1 MRSIYNWML
10 MLAVLAGC
18 GTTVA
23 PEPAA
28 PAQELRSEALSA
40 PEAPVA
46 GEVPTADVVPV
57 PEAMVPEEEPEDRAR
72 AVEWMVGFMT
82 KHAPP
87 GRRTFYP
94 EAQETKEEALVR
106 YNGIANA
113 IVDVV
118 YDPTRKPLFGGSTG
132 RARSATVILALMLFE
147 SGFMKNVDFG
157 AGKFGRGDGGRSW
170 CLLQINIGAGR
181 TLKWNTKYDRVPK
194 MGDDPAD
201 IFEGYTGPEL
211 VADRKK
217 CVGEAYKAL
226 RLSFNACQ
234 SMQLPVDQKLRV
246 YGSGNCNGAV
256 KESRL
261 RMRAAIK
268 FWDETH
274 KARGFTDATLT
285 ATVAKG
291 LGLPYTPSIEK
302 AKPPTLL
309 APSEPAP
316 VENSVPPKDLPMHTG
331 PVAQF

>member
-23 PEPAA
+23 PEPTA
-28 PAQELRSEALSA
+28 PAQKLL
-40 PEAPVA
+40 PEASSVS
-46 GEVPTADVVPV
+46 EVPVIVEVQTTEPTV
-57 PEAMVPEEEPEDRAR
+57 PEAVRAEEETEDRAR
-72 AVEWMVGFMT
+72 AVAWMVGFMV

-87 GRRTFYP
+87 GRKTYYV
-94 EAQETKEEALVR
+94 EAQETKEAALER
-106 YNGIANA
+106 YHGIANA

-118 YDPTRKPLFGGSTG
+118 YDPTRKPLFGGSNG

-157 AGKFGRGDGGRSW
+157 IGKYGRGDAGKSW
-170 CLLQINIGAGR
+170 CLLQINIGGGR
-181 TLKWNTKYDRVPK
+181 TLKWNTKHDRPVK
-194 MGDDPAD
+194 TGDDPAD

-234 SMQLPVDQKLRV
+234 SMQLPLDQKLRV

-261 RMRAAIK
+261 RMRAAVK

-274 KARGFTDATLT
+274 KTRGFKDATLT
-285 ATVAKG
+285 AMVAKS
-291 LGLPYTPSIEK
+291 LGLPYTAPVEK
-302 AKPPTLL
+302 PKLL
-309 APSEPAP
+309 APADEPAP
-316 VENSVPPKDLPMHTG
+316 VEGPRPLKDLPLHTG
-331 PVAQF
+331 PVAKF